1 MSFSK
6 MLKNKIALLNPKRI
20 YLNGR
25 TKRFREQTQKLE
37 PPHKTRYAAG
47 SLSVNVE
54 WIFFPGPTFLR
65 STGT

>member
-25 TKRFREQTQKLE
+25 TKRFRQQTQKLQ
-37 PPHKTRYAAG
+37 PPHKTHYAAG

-54 WIFFPGPTFLR
+54 
-65 STGT
+65 